1 MDGPFEQTAKAD
13 YGTVAAK
20 QSPLTALLDS
30 QEKTAHL
37 LQVLSERLLPVA
49 NPTPTDKAA
58 LNGDHGYHIETAV
71 YKQREINDAISYI
84 IDSVVI

>member
-1 MDGPFEQTAKAD
+1 MDGPFAETTKAD

-20 QSPLTALLDS
+20 QSPLSTLLDS

-37 LQVLSERLLPVA
+37 LQVLSERLSPVA
-49 NPTPTDKAA
+49 NPVPVDKAA